1 MMQAQMSSHSSY
13 FSQAREA
20 DEQIDLEKLR
30 VVLDE
35 ATERIATGAGFSKT
49 EALEIL
55 EKVRVEMIGEIKRA
69 LEALDN
75 GAIVK
80 QTDEARLV
88 KAVGQAIA
96 SICNA
101 TNLDTDEVT
110 SILTEEVGAPM
121 DTLVHRLRAKTR
133 SEARL

>member
-1 MMQAQMSSHSSY
+1 MMQAQVSSY
-13 FSQAREA
+13 FAQMREA

-30 VVLDE
+30 AVLD
-35 ATERIATGAGFSKT
+35 AAIDRVAKASGFSKM
-49 EALEIL
+49 EALEVL
-55 EKVRVEMIGEIKRA
+55 ERVRVEMIGEIKRA

-75 GAIVK
+75 GALV
-80 QTDEARLV
+80 QHTDEAQLV
-88 KAVGQAIA
+88 KSVGQAIA

-110 SILTEEVGAPM
+110 TILTEEVGAPT

-133 SEARL
+133 QEARF